1 MYTDVKPYFVLTHIN
16 WKRAEQARDDEK
28 SEYYSLHSIFNCSHR
43 YTVWVNAW
51 CDLQQLL
58 PRG

>member
-28 SEYYSLHSIFNCSHR
+28 SEYYSLHSIFNWLTSLYRMGQCM
-43 YTVWVNAW
+43 V
-51 CDLQQLL
+51 
-58 PRG
+58 